1 MVSVEIVHANRV
13 RRAPI
18 RLPLSL
24 LHVPSAKQA
33 NSKPALGRRPAA
45 PARSGKKPLE
55 EVLTIFKIVFV
66 GLGTCLSL
74 TGAAQHAQ
82 LGNIRRMPH
91 QSRALL
97 VLDVHPANI
106 PQLRWRRAPSVRRAS
121 IIRWRSKAPAPT
133 ATPRPNSRA
142 RRTAIVRL
150 SMTGIAARTRS
161 KVRARPPAAQ
171 VTCVLRKV
179 LTRKMS
185 TATA

>member
-1 MVSVEIVHANRV
+1 MLHCPQVGDLQAILRDTSHNGYPVVRDSSSGQICLGLISRAHLLVLLQQAIYAYDRHESNGLANG
-13 RRAPI
+13 
-18 RLPLSL
+18 S
-24 LHVPSAKQA
+24 
-33 NSKPALGRRPAA
+33 
-45 PARSGKKPLE
+45 
-55 EVLTIFKIVFV
+55 
-66 GLGTCLSL
+66 